1 MPVVAIAG
9 AVGSAVAGLS
19 TVGVIGAAAGTAVS
33 LTSMIVGGLQIAG
46 GVLGA
51 VGAFT
56 GNKKLAKI
64 GAIAGLAGFAGAA
77 LTGAGGLFG
86 GEAAAES
93 ATGFGA
99 VDPAAAGG
107 AFGAGP
113 FDTAAPGMPTF
124 GSPAAEAL
132 STPVAA
138 SAPLVQN
145 NSLLSS
151 APSSFKPTSVPVT
164 NAAAAPSQPGL
175 LGAMDKWATEN
186 PTLAKII
193 SGGVT
198 KLGEGLAADSKLEEE
213 MKRQK
218 ELALYKQQLTSS
230 GLINSRPLVRTGY

>member
-1 MPVVAIAG
+1 MPVVAVVGAIG
-9 AVGSAVAGLS
+9 AVASGTAA
-19 TVGVIGAAAGTAVS
+19 IAAGS
-33 LTSMIVGGLQIAG
+33 LLMGGLQIAG

-86 GEAAAES
+86 GEAAAAES

-99 VDPAAAGG
+99 VDQAAAGG

-113 FDTAAPGMPTF
+113 FDAVAPGMPTL
-124 GSPAAEAL
+124 GSPAEAL

-138 SAPLVQN
+138 SAPLVP
-145 NSLLSS
+145 NSALATPS
-151 APSSFKPTSVPVT
+151 ATSFKPTAIPAT
-164 NAAAAPSQPGL
+164 APASSQTGL
-175 LGAMDKWATEN
+175 LGTLDKWTTEN

-218 ELALYKQQLTSS
+218 ELALYKQQLSSS
-230 GLINSRPLVRTGY
+230 GLINSKPLVSTRY